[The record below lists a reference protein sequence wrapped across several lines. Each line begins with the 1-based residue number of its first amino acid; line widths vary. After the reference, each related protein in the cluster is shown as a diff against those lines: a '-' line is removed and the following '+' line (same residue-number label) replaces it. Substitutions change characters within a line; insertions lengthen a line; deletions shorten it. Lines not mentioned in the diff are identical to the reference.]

1 MDLQWLTNMFVLSL
15 PVMEKILRPVIV
27 YLFLILVLRVA
38 GKRELAQL
46 NTFDLVVL
54 LMLSNTVQNAIIGN
68 DNSVTGGLIGA
79 TTLLVVN
86 YLVVRYLYSHRDLD
100 ALVEGKADYL
110 IRHGKLNT
118 NLMKREL
125 ITETELKIAANKQ
138 GIFSLS
144 EVEDAILEPGGIIS
158 FTLRD
163 PDPEVKRHSELLSR
177 LDELNREMAALR
189 AQIPTIKP

>member
-68 DNSVTGGLIGA
+68 DSSVTGGLIGA
-79 TTLLVVN
+79 TALLVVN
-86 YLVVRYLYSHRDLD
+86 YLVVRYLYSHPNLD
-100 ALVEGKADYL
+100 MLVEGKADYL
-110 IRHGKLNT
+110 IRHGKLNDKPDEARADHR
-118 NLMKREL
+118 N
-125 ITETELKIAANKQ
+125 
-138 GIFSLS
+138 GIEHRGPQAGHF
-144 EVEDAILEPGGIIS
+144 
-158 FTLRD
+158 F
-163 PDPEVKRHSELLSR
+163 
-177 LDELNREMAALR
+177 ALR
-189 AQIPTIKP
+189 CGRCHSGT

>member
-79 TTLLVVN
+79 TTLLLVN
-86 YLVVRYLYSHRDLD
+86 YLVVRYLYSHPKVDM
-100 ALVEGKADYL
+100 LVEGKADYL

-118 NLMKREL
+118 SLMKREL
-125 ITETELKIAANKQ
+125 ITETELNIAANKQ

-144 EVEDAILEPGGIIS
+144 EVEDAILEPGGVIS

-163 PDPEVKRHSELLSR
+163 PNPEEKRHSELLSR
-177 LDELNREMAALR
+177 LDELNREVAALR
-189 AQIPTIKP
+189 AQIPSIKP